1 MPSCRSGTDFFRLA
15 TAITSLV
22 YTHCPVR
29 VRKSLGFKP
38 FFGLSGARLFFCT
51 DALHSSSCSLLDI
64 ANRPLNC
71 LNIGCDVRLLF
82 GGPLC
87 FHLLKELLIAIQ
99 VIAQLL
105 KFTQSNLSMSK
116 APLALDDQRH
126 WRGGWWLGRLAHE
139 SRRSHGED
147 WRCFLIRDG
156 HSRRH
161 RHHNT
166 WPVFP
171 SLMIHYPVECPIFT
185 PEFAVRKVSYEF
197 QFGVTLHR
205 RIIVD

>member
-1 MPSCRSGTDFFRLA
+1 
-15 TAITSLV
+15 
-22 YTHCPVR
+22 
-29 VRKSLGFKP
+29 
-38 FFGLSGARLFFCT
+38 
-51 DALHSSSCSLLDI
+51 
-64 ANRPLNC
+64 

-171 SLMIHYPVECPIFT
+171 SLMIFSLRVLVGLLIALLPSCRCVCCHY
-185 PEFAVRKVSYEF
+185 RS
-197 QFGVTLHR
+197 LS
-205 RIIVD
+205 